1 LFSYGENMT
10 TLIIEGL
17 DKNLTA
23 QLEME
28 AHKFNLSVNELAK
41 RLIHKALNPKP
52 SEEIPSI
59 DSIFGLVPSKTD
71 GLQFQNAMR
80 EE

>member
-1 LFSYGENMT
+1 MT

-28 AHKFNLSVNELAK
+28 AHHLNLSVSELAK
-41 RLIHKALNPKP
+41 RLIHKALNSPA
-52 SEEIPSI
+52 SELTPSI
-59 DSIFGLVPSKTD
+59 DSVFGVVQSQTD